1 METFSFSAMSAEPLS
16 RVEPKSGEIKWT
28 METPGRDKFEASP
41 LATDGKL
48 YLMNFNSDVVVVDA
62 KNGNVLNEI
71 AMGDEEEAHS
81 RATIAASEG
90 QLFIRT
96 NKKLYCVGYRN

>member
-1 METFSFSAMSAEPLS
+1 
-16 RVEPKSGEIKWT
+16 
-28 METPGRDKFEASP
+28 METPGRDKYEASP
-41 LATDGKL
+41 LAADGKL

-71 AMGDEEEAHS
+71 AMGEEGEAHS

-96 NKKLYCVGYRN
+96 NKKLFCVGNRN

>member
-1 METFSFSAMSAEPLS
+1 
-16 RVEPKSGEIKWT
+16 

-41 LATDGKL
+41 LAADGKL

-62 KNGNVLNEI
+62 GNGNIISQI
-71 AMGDEEEAHS
+71 AMGDEGEAHS

-96 NKKLYCVGYRN
+96 NKKLYCVGDRN